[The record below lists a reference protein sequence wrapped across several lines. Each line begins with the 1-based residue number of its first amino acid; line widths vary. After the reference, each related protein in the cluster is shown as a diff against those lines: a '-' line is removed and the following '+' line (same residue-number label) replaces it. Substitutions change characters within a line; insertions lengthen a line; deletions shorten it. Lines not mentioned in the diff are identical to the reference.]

1 MRGIKSSAL
10 LLTAVL
16 SASLVPLFAHAA
28 EIIIKRDVP
37 IRSAV
42 HTAPP
47 GQAITMRTER
57 RDEIIGL
64 VPDGQLLNDD
74 QAAAVLGTSPMGSTG
89 QNGAGGIQTY
99 LDRPGADANSNIA
112 ASGMSTFSSLGG
124 RISGEVGE
132 TVGNAMQNLSSTLS
146 KVGQ

>member
-37 IRSAV
+37 VRSAV

-47 GQAITMRTER
+47 GEATTVRTER
-57 RDEIIGL
+57 RDEILGL

-74 QAAAVLGTSPMGSTG
+74 ESAAVLGSSPAGSMAQGG
-89 QNGAGGIQTY
+89 QGGIQTY
-99 LDRPGADANSNIA
+99 LERPGADANSNVA
-112 ASGMSTFSSLGG
+112 ASGMGTFSSLGG
-124 RISGEVGE
+124 RISGAVGG

>member
-37 IRSAV
+37 VRSAV

-47 GQAITMRTER
+47 GEASAVRTER
-57 RDEIIGL
+57 RDEILAL

-74 QAAAVLGTSPMGSTG
+74 ESAAVLGSSPAGSMGQGG
-89 QNGAGGIQTY
+89 QGGVQTY
-99 LDRPGADANSNIA
+99 LDRPGADANANVA
-112 ASGMSTFSSLGG
+112 ASSMSTFSSLGA

-132 TVGNAMQNLSSTLS
+132 NVGNAMKNLSSTLS
-146 KVGQ
+146 RVGQ